1 MAEMVEPQSQ
11 LAALEQ
17 ARESRDVSYLR
28 RYVRDQMA
36 AERMAQEAPGT
47 HVWVNGCYAH
57 VEPPTLFEQLFGFR
71 L

>member
-11 LAALEQ
+11 LAAQEQ
-17 ARESRDVSYLR
+17 AREHSDALYLR
-28 RYVRDQMA
+28 RFVRDQMK
-36 AERMAQEAPGT
+36 AERMAREHPGT

-57 VEPPTLFEQLFGFR
+57 VEPPNWFEQLFGFR